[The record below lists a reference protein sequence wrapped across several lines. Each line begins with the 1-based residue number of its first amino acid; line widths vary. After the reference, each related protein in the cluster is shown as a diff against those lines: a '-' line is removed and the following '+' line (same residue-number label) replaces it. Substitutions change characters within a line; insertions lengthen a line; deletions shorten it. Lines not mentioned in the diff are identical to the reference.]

1 MRTARNKLHIRALM
15 QFNRARSPACLP
27 LQLLKKK
34 GSMKT
39 IHHRQQSWRGAAGR
53 GDVLT
58 RLQIQEL
65 HLPYHCVFA
74 SA

>member
-34 GSMKT
+34 YEKEVWKPFIIGN
-39 IHHRQQSWRGAAGR
+39 RAG
-53 GDVLT
+53 VVPLAVET
-58 RLQIQEL
+58 
-65 HLPYHCVFA
+65 F
-74 SA
+74 